1 MFRKLSKP
9 TEPPQ
14 WLIVGLGNPG
24 AEYNNTRHNVGFE
37 VIDRLAEGNRIKLD
51 RSKHMA
57 RFGVGRVGE
66 TTVVL
71 VKPLTY
77 MNLSGRAVAP
87 LAREYGLKPD
97 RVLVIADDLALRL
110 GRLRLKPGGGAGGH
124 NGHKSLIHSL
134 GTEEYPR
141 LKVGIGSAQGQTID
155 FVLGKF
161 ERDEIDT
168 IRLAIQNAADG
179 VQTVVQYGIEAGMN
193 QINLG

>member
-1 MFRKLSKP
+1 MFRRISKP
-9 TEPPQ
+9 TNPPE

-24 AEYNNTRHNVGFE
+24 AEYNGTRHNVGFE
-37 VIDRLAEGNRIKLD
+37 VIDLLAERNRIKLD

-57 RFGVGRVGE
+57 RFGVGKVGE
-66 TTVVL
+66 STIAL
-71 VKPLTY
+71 IKPLTY

-87 LAREYGLKPD
+87 IAREFGVKPD
-97 RVLVIADDLALRL
+97 HILVIADDLALRL

-141 LKVGIGSAQGQTID
+141 LKVGIGAAAGQTID

-161 ERDEIDT
+161 EREERDAIL
-168 IRLAIQNAADG
+168 LAIQSASDG
-179 VQTVVQYGIEAGMN
+179 VETIVNLGLEAGMN
-193 QINLG
+193 QLNVG